1 MLSQP
6 RGHNLEY
13 LFFTIIPEYFVSL
26 TPISSQFL
34 LALRAQVAQG
44 HMTQQQAL
52 ERLAMMQ
59 ASSAP
64 PFQEQST
71 PQQLLPGFNA
81 SQMPSGTTQ
90 QQIAGLSQRPQVSTN
105 NPTLQRV
112 IQGQDPSHAR
122 QFSMLLPHAQQQ
134 QNGSGLASRMGQNLN
149 TPGMGLPQGPGSLQQ
164 NFIQPSPSL
173 PHANPQ
179 PPSAASTSQPQPGA
193 QQVSGPG
200 NNLSAMSLPQLRQ
213 LSGQLLQIVVES
225 EKNLP
230 AAGSSGDN
238 DIQRQLRL
246 KVENNKRY
254 LRMLQEIIS
263 ARTRAR

>member
-13 LFFTIIPEYFVSL
+13 LFFTIIPEYLAHTHSL
-26 TPISSQFL
+26 TQFL

-64 PFQEQST
+64 PFQDQSA
-71 PQQLLPGFNA
+71 PQQLQPGFNA
-81 SQMPSGTTQ
+81 GQMPSGTTQ
-90 QQIAGLSQRPQVSTN
+90 QQIASLSQRAQVSAN
-105 NPTLQRV
+105 NPALQRAL
-112 IQGQDPSHAR
+112 QGQDPSHAR

-134 QNGSGLASRMGQNLN
+134 QNGSGLASRIGQNLN
-149 TPGMGLPQGPGSLQQ
+149 TPGMSLPQGPGSLQQ

-179 PPSAASTSQPQPGA
+179 PSSAASASQPPQPGA
-193 QQVSGPG
+193 QQVPGPA
-200 NNLSAMSLPQLRQ
+200 NLAAMSLPQLRS
-213 LSGQLLQIVVES
+213 LSSQLLQIVMES

-230 AAGSSGDN
+230 AAGSSGES
-238 DIQRQLRL
+238 DIQRQIRL

-263 ARTRAR
+263 TRTRAR